1 MTWLDLNVSLTAGG
15 KRLEELLQ
23 QLKLRQQERERFDAD
38 VLPFVREQ
46 LEPPEGSN
54 PLDRRRRIEPI
65 GTRPSDDT
73 NIIVRCEY
81 EANFR
86 DRTRK
91 SLFGRDEPKWSCTA
105 EEPVLVDIR
114 SGSDYDTLSFRS
126 TFADLVPWTRLTAWV
141 EAPAFD
147 ANGILT
153 RGKHIPNPVTG
164 ELFPRPVGFLTV
176 LLSYEPYVLPRCP
189 DGKQFTLNSP
199 IVMARIY
206 ARREDGSM
214 SRNQR
219 RTDAAGA
226 AFSSRLYSWDARTRT
241 TRQLIVDGQE
251 VGDRVIEIEPYPS
264 LGEQVIQVSTLDE
277 ADTLVLF
284 Q

>member
-1 MTWLDLNVSLTAGG
+1 MTWLDLNVSLTEGG

-91 SLFGRDEPKWSCTA
+91 SLFARDEPKWSCTL
-105 EEPVLVDIR
+105 EEPVGVDI
-114 SGSDYDTLSFRS
+114 SPGSDYDTLSFRS
-126 TFADLVPWTRLTAWV
+126 TFSDLVPWTRLTAWF

-153 RGKHIPNPVTG
+153 RGKHIANVTG
-164 ELFPRPVGFLTV
+164 VLAPRPVGFLTV
-176 LLSYEPYVLPRCP
+176 LLSYKPYVLPRCP
-189 DGKQFTLNSP
+189 DGRQFTLNSP

-214 SRNQR
+214 SFFER

-226 AFSSRLYSWDARTRT
+226 AFRTRLYSWDARTRT
-241 TRQLIVDGQE
+241 TRQLIVNGQE

-264 LGEQVIQVSTLDE
+264 LGEQVIQLSFLEE

>member
-38 VLPFVREQ
+38 VLPVVREQ

-73 NIIVRCEY
+73 NSIVRCEY

-91 SLFGRDEPKWSCTA
+91 KLSNFDSPDWSCTA
-105 EEPVLVDIR
+105 EEPVLVDIEP
-114 SGSDYDTLSFRS
+114 GSDYDTLSFRS
-126 TFADLVPWTRLTAWV
+126 TFADLVPWTRLTTWF

-153 RGKHIPNPVTG
+153 RGKHIPNVTG
-164 ELFPRPVGFLTV
+164 VLAPKPVGFLTV
-176 LLSYEPYVLPRCP
+176 LLSYKPKELPCP
-189 DGKQFTLNSP
+189 DGRLFTLDSP

-214 SRNQR
+214 SIFQR
-219 RTDAAGA
+219 RTEKAGTA
-226 AFSSRLYSWDARTRT
+226 SGSRLYSWDARTRT

-264 LGEQVIQVSTLDE
+264 LGEQVIQVSTLEE